1 MSYGRLTR
9 TKGPVRS
16 QRPAHCGRITAH
28 NMVSDPHNPV
38 ALFKSESG
46 RWVVA
51 NTSDE
56 VGGVEGFVQTKA

>member
-1 MSYGRLTR
+1 MSYGRVPK

-16 QRPAHCGRITAH
+16 QRPVHCGRITAH
-28 NMVSDPHNPV
+28 DFRSDPHKPV
-38 ALFKSESG
+38 GLFKSESG

-56 VGGVEGFVQTKA
+56 PGGVEGFRRVDP